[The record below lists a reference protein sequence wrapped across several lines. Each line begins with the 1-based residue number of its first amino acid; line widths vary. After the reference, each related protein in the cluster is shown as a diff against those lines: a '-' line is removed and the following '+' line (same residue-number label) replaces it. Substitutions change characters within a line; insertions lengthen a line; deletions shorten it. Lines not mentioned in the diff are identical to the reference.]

1 MKLCKQYLKG
11 WDWNLKGMKKRSDQI
26 ASELKKLEEIEES
39 DLLNSNQIDYRCSLM
54 TEILMMLDEEEIFWK
69 QRAHEN
75 WLLHGDGNN
84 EYFHRIANGR
94 RRKNNIFFL
103 EDGDR
108 KIFGDEN
115 IFLHATEYYSGL
127 FGPAPG
133 NMFQIDREVW
143 DGLEQ
148 LNELDNNV
156 LCDHFSEKE
165 IKEALF
171 QMEKNKAAGPDSIP
185 AEFYQICWDIVKND
199 IVSLFQDFH
208 AGHLDVS
215 RLNYGIITLLPK
227 IKEATKIQQYRPICL
242 LNCLYKLITKVLT
255 IRIEPYA

>member
-1 MKLCKQYLKG
+1 M
-11 WDWNLKGMKKRSDQI
+11 
-26 ASELKKLEEIEES
+26 EEIEES

-54 TEILMMLDEEEIFWK
+54 TEILMMLDEEELFWK

-94 RRKNNIFFL
+94 RRKNNIIFF

-115 IFLHATEYYSGL
+115 ILLHATEYYSGL

-171 QMEKNKAAGPDSIP
+171 QMEKK
-185 AEFYQICWDIVKND
+185 
-199 IVSLFQDFH
+199 
-208 AGHLDVS
+208 
-215 RLNYGIITLLPK
+215 
-227 IKEATKIQQYRPICL
+227 
-242 LNCLYKLITKVLT
+242 
-255 IRIEPYA
+255 